1 MGIVIGEVTG
11 SFSTSASV
19 AKSCKFWS
27 IASIS
32 ELYLVCLTI
41 LVTLSQLVNCK
52 WILIFPLWFM
62 VTDHVFCLVSIQI
75 KTESFS

>member
-1 MGIVIGEVTG
+1 MGIVIGQVTG
-11 SFSTSASV
+11 SSTSASV

-41 LVTLSQLVNCK
+41 LVTLSQFVNLK
-52 WILIFPLWFM
+52 
-62 VTDHVFCLVSIQI
+62 
-75 KTESFS
+75 

>member
-41 LVTLSQLVNCK
+41 LVTLSQFVNLK
-52 WILIFPLWFM
+52 
-62 VTDHVFCLVSIQI
+62 
-75 KTESFS
+75 